1 MRRIAIRN
9 PNSPNRIK
17 PRVFDVL
24 IDAGRV
30 FLEIKGGRG
39 SEVIPLD
46 AVLEQVL
53 AADPQLNIKKLKST
67 EL

>member
-9 PNSPNRIK
+9 PDSPNRIK
-17 PRVFDVL
+17 PRIFDVL

-39 SEVIPLD
+39 SEVVPLE
-46 AVLEQVL
+46 AVLEQIL
-53 AADPQLNIKKLKST
+53 AADQKLNIIQLKTT

>member
-9 PNSPNRIK
+9 PISPNRIK
-17 PRVFDVL
+17 PGVFDVL
-24 IDAGRV
+24 IEAGRV
-30 FLEIKGGRG
+30 FLEIKGGRY
-39 SEVIPLD
+39 SEVVPLD

-53 AADPQLNIKKLKST
+53 AADPQLNIIKLKST

>member
-9 PNSPNRIK
+9 LNSPNRIK
-17 PRVFDVL
+17 PRVFDVV
-24 IDAGRV
+24 IDAGQV
-30 FLEIKGGRG
+30 FLEIKGGRS

-53 AADPQLNIKKLKST
+53 AADPQLNIIKLKST

>member
-17 PRVFDVL
+17 PRVFDAL
-24 IDAGRV
+24 IDAGRI

-39 SEVIPLD
+39 SEVVPLE
-46 AVLEQVL
+46 AILEQIL
-53 AADPQLNIKKLKST
+53 AADPQLNIIKLKTT

>member
-30 FLEIKGGRG
+30 FLEIKGGRS
-39 SEVIPLD
+39 SEVVPLE
-46 AVLEQVL
+46 AVLEQIL
-53 AADPQLNIKKLKST
+53 AADQKLNIIQLKTT

>member
-17 PRVFDVL
+17 PRVFDAL
-24 IDAGRV
+24 IDSGRV
-30 FLEIKGGRG
+30 FLEVKGSKS
-39 SEVIPLD
+39 SEVVPLD
-46 AVLEQVL
+46 AVLEQIL
-53 AADPQLNIKKLKST
+53 SAAPQLNIAKLKST

>member
-53 AADPQLNIKKLKST
+53 AADSQLNIKKLKST

>member
-9 PNSPNRIK
+9 PDSPYKVK
-17 PRVFDVL
+17 PRVFDAI

-30 FLEIKGGRG
+30 FLEVKGGKT
-39 SEVIPLD
+39 SVTVPLD
-46 AVLEQVL
+46 AVLEQIQS
-53 AADPQLNIKKLKST
+53 ADPQLNIIKLKST

>member
-17 PRVFDVL
+17 PRVFDAL
-24 IDAGRV
+24 IDAGRI
-30 FLEIKGGRG
+30 FLEIKGGRC
-39 SEVIPLD
+39 SEVVPLD
-46 AVLEQVL
+46 AVLEQIL
-53 AADPQLNIKKLKST
+53 AADPQLNIIKLKTT

>member
-17 PRVFDVL
+17 PRVFDAL

-39 SEVIPLD
+39 SEVVPLE
-46 AVLEQVL
+46 AVLEQIR
-53 AADPQLNIKKLKST
+53 AADQKLNIIQHKAT